1 MSKSQSKRTVV
12 VGLFI
17 ILGLLFF
24 MSGIFM
30 VGNLHKVFNSKI
42 NLISNFDDVKGLQ
55 KGDNIWF
62 SGVIIGTVNSVNIF
76 GPSKVEVN
84 MNIGS
89 KERKFIHKDAKV
101 KISSDGFIG
110 NKILII
116 FGGTEKYAEV
126 QDGDTLLVEKT
137 LSTEEMMST
146 LQENNEN
153 ILAITSDFKA
163 ISKKIVLGEGTI
175 GKLLNDTSIYVNIDS
190 AVISLKDA
198 ILKTQQLVG
207 SLSDFSYK
215 LNKEGMLVN
224 DLITD
229 TVTFNSIKLSVLR
242 LQEIADTA
250 TVFLT
255 NLKQAGNN
263 SNTPF
268 GVLLHDENAGTN
280 LKEIFINLESSS
292 NKLEEDLDAMQ
303 HSFLLKGYFK
313 KQEKYSKNENKKN

>member
-42 NLISNFDDVKGLQ
+42 NLISNFGDVKGLQ

-101 KISSDGFIG
+101 KISTDGFIG

-190 AVISLKDA
+190 AVISLKNVT
-198 ILKTQQLVG
+198 LKTQQLVV

-250 TVFLT
+250 TLFLT

-263 SNTPF
+263 SSTPF
-268 GVLLHDENAGTN
+268 GVLLHDENAGAN